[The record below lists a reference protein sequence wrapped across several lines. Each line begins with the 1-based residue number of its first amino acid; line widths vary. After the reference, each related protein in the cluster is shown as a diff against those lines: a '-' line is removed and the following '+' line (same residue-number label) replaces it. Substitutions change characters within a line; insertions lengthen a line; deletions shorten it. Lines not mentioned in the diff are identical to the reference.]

1 MKKPAIRAL
10 TCLIAFVG
18 VWPLEAQQ
26 TTVDTVH
33 SQYLLAADKSVH
45 LCHYREIVYTSIL
58 INNNSL

>member
-33 SQYLLAADKSVH
+33 SQYLLAVGESVR

>member
-10 TCLIAFVG
+10 VCLIAFVG
-18 VWPLEAQQ
+18 VLPLEAQQ

-33 SQYLLAADKSVH
+33 SQYLLAAGEPVCLYH
-45 LCHYREIVYTSIL
+45 CRELSYTPIL

>member
-10 TCLIAFVG
+10 VCLIAFVG
-18 VWPLEAQQ
+18 VLPLEAQQ

-33 SQYLLAADKSVH
+33 SQYLLAAGESVCLYH
-45 LCHYREIVYTSIL
+45 GREISYTPIL

>member
-45 LCHYREIVYTSIL
+45 LYHCREISYTPIL